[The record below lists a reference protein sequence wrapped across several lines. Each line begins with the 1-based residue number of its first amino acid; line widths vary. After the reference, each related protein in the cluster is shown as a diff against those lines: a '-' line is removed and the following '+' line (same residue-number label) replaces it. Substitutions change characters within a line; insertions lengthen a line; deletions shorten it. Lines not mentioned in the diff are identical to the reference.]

1 MTERLVL
8 LLALGTAHR
17 AQTLALIK
25 LSNMK
30 HSAEGYE
37 IEIPDRIKTSRPGAY
52 QPFLVLPYFSE
63 NPKLCIAS
71 TLDTYIH
78 KTSRLRGEIDSLFLT
93 IKKPIRAV
101 SAATI
106 ERWIKAAMS
115 RCGIS
120 EKFTAHLTRHAATSA
135 ALKRGLDLE
144 SIRKTASW
152 SKNS

>member
-1 MTERLVL
+1 
-8 LLALGTAHR
+8 
-17 AQTLALIK
+17 
-25 LSNMK
+25 MK

-63 NPKLCIAS
+63 NSKLCIAS

-101 SAATI
+101 SAAI
-106 ERWIKAAMS
+106 IGKWIKAAMS

-152 SKNS
+152 SKNSQVFAKHYNRVIVSNKKLFVETLMHN

>member
-1 MTERLVL
+1 ML

-37 IEIPDRIKTSRPGAY
+37 IKIPDRIKTSRPGAY

-101 SAATI
+101 SAATVG
-106 ERWIKAAMS
+106 R
-115 RCGIS
+115 
-120 EKFTAHLTRHAATSA
+120 
-135 ALKRGLDLE
+135 
-144 SIRKTASW
+144 
-152 SKNS
+152 